1 MNARPQ
7 AWFQQ
12 ATDDLAVARLTRDN
26 GFFAQACY
34 HSSQAAEKALKGLLL
49 ELGQEPPRTHV
60 LSQLLEALANQGLNV
75 DALKALPLNNLSRIR
90 ATSRYPLDA
99 TPPSALFDQGDADQA
114 IATATSVLELVQ
126 ELDQPR
132 S

>member
-1 MNARPQ
+1 M
-7 AWFQQ
+7 
-12 ATDDLAVARLTRDN
+12 
-26 GFFAQACY
+26 
-34 HSSQAAEKALKGLLL
+34 L

-60 LSQLLEALANQGLNV
+60 LSQLVGVLANQGLNV
-75 DALKALPLNNLSRIR
+75 GALKALPLNNLSRIS

-114 IATATSVLELVQ
+114 ITTATSVLELVQ

>member
-49 ELGQEPPRTHV
+49 KLGE
-60 LSQLLEALANQGLNV
+60 
-75 DALKALPLNNLSRIR
+75 
-90 ATSRYPLDA
+90 
-99 TPPSALFDQGDADQA
+99 
-114 IATATSVLELVQ
+114 
-126 ELDQPR
+126 
-132 S
+132 

>member
-1 MNARPQ
+1 M
-7 AWFQQ
+7 
-12 ATDDLAVARLTRDN
+12 
-26 GFFAQACY
+26 
-34 HSSQAAEKALKGLLL
+34 LL

-75 DALKALPLNNLSRIR
+75 DALKALPLNNLSRIS
-90 ATSRYPLDA
+90 ATSRYPLD
-99 TPPSALFDQGDADQA
+99 
-114 IATATSVLELVQ
+114 ATATSVLELVQ